1 IHRDIKPE
9 NIFLSRRDDG
19 SDLVKLLDF
28 GIAKSRH
35 DSRLTGQGELFGT
48 PQYMAPE
55 RIVGN
60 DTSSSSDLYA
70 LGVVFFEMLTG
81 ELPFNAPDVATF
93 FVKHMQKAPPP
104 LKSLNS
110 WVPDKL
116 DDLIRRML
124 AKKPSDR
131 PVDCHRVHQ
140 DLLEIVGER
149 EMDGPPDAADETI
162 HSLAPV

>member
-55 RIVGN
+55 RILGN
-60 DTSSSSDLYA
+60 DTGGSSDIYA

-81 ELPFNAPDVATF
+81 ELPFNAPDIATF
-93 FVKHMQKAPPP
+93 FLKHMEEAPPP
-104 LKSLNS
+104 LRSLNNR
-110 WVPDKL
+110 VPEKL
-116 DDLIRRML
+116 DDLVQRML
-124 AKKPSDR
+124 AKAAGDR
-131 PVDCHRVHQ
+131 PVDAHRVHQ
-140 DLLEIVGER
+140 DLLEIIRER
-149 EMDGPPDAADETI
+149 EI
-162 HSLAPV
+162 IAP